1 MTRECVQLNNHVQIQ
16 RVVKLLGTDFAA
28 SHNPNMRKGA
38 LVGLAAVAIA
48 LGTGVTTNTILP
60 SSLPMTVSLFLCG
73 YEVKSISM
81 MVTSL
86 HSVFFIRKPQIG
98 SASVCSVNDSN
109 VFLIFIILEFEP
121 LFF

>member
-73 YEVKSISM
+73 YEVKSM
-81 MVTSL
+81 SL
-86 HSVFFIRKPQIG
+86 KGGFDSQSFTVRVPDKGVLVECSGFFVGFR
-98 SASVCSVNDSN
+98 
-109 VFLIFIILEFEP
+109 
-121 LFF
+121 

>member
-48 LGTGVTTNTILP
+48 LGTGVTTNTILQ
-60 SSLPMTVSLFLCG
+60 SFFTHDSVLHFLWLRG
-73 YEVKSISM
+73 KVDVLKGR
-81 MVTSL
+81 L
-86 HSVFFIRKPQIG
+86 
-98 SASVCSVNDSN
+98 
-109 VFLIFIILEFEP
+109 
-121 LFF
+121 